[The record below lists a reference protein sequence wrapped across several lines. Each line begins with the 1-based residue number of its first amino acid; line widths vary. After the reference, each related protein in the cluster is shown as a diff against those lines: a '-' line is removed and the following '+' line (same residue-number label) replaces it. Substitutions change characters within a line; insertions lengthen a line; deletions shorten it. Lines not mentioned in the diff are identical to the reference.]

1 LKEESITRGNGN
13 VFADLGLAN
22 AEDEALKADLALSI
36 LEAIR
41 TQGLTQAQAAEMI
54 GESQPNVSLIVGGK
68 LRTFSAERLMKLLT
82 ALGKDV
88 ELRIMDAP
96 AGQDRGRIS
105 VVLPGGSRRA
115 ASHIETGRNVDLIV
129 LSAKDRAARCRVPG
143 TNGVITLRA
152 SRLWDAVPGEVI
164 NVRTRKQWS
173 YAGHPYIS
181 GDILSSRL
189 DVGALG
195 LVPLRLE
202 PHGDWNPA
210 DEYWGEDD
218 DPIEEWARP
227 IIERGPRPEF
237 EMEQVLP
244 GASETNWDT
253 DPIIESNDFKAA
265 GDRVKARKILMDLLA
280 ADLRC
285 LDAHAHLGNLVFD
298 HSPREALR
306 HYEAGVRIG
315 ELSLAP
321 GFDGVLS
328 WGLTDN
334 RPFLR
339 CLQGYG
345 LCLWRLDRR
354 DEAGQVFERM
364 LWLNPSD
371 NQGARFLL
379 SAVRAG
385 EPWDERVGT

>member
-1 LKEESITRGNGN
+1 MKEESITRGNGN